1 MKNQRN
7 FKISK
12 PKPAIIDQKA
22 VTDELIRKKQ
32 YLPSKSSVS
41 SLLKQEREGFQKNM
55 KSKNIKVN
63 FSM

>member
-12 PKPAIIDQKA
+12 PKPTIIDQKA

-32 YLPSKSSVS
+32 YLSSKISVPT
-41 SLLKQEREGFQKNM
+41 LLKQEREGFLKIG